1 MNIHDCITYDMWSEY
16 TRDDL
21 RLSVQNDKLN
31 NACVLIM
38 IFHRFFKE
46 YPNFFPKFK
55 ELFKEKD
62 VTEIPGTPELSAQS
76 ANIKGFISKIVDS
89 LDDPGTMGAHCST
102 FATNHRDRMLHPDD
116 IQVTH

>member
-1 MNIHDCITYDMWSEY
+1 MRYDY
-16 TRDDL
+16 D
-21 RLSVQNDKLN
+21 
-31 NACVLIM
+31 
-38 IFHRFFKE
+38 FHRFFKE

-116 IQVTH
+116 IQVSH